1 MPKSRIALV
10 PPRQLEAVVAVARS
24 GSVHAA
30 SRELGIPQ
38 PAVSRLVSAT
48 ERTLGVVLFTRSRQ
62 GTQPTE
68 VGDRVV
74 RQITFALQALRD
86 VAQVATEPEPIVRLG
101 CIPRV
106 THVLLPHLLAQL
118 AEGGAGFRLRV
129 SVGTSNELTADLEAA
144 RLDFIVALRAT
155 TLPGPLTLEAEELY
169 SERTVVVCGKAN
181 ADIPKTTCSLAQLAL
196 SPWVLPK
203 AGFHSRDLID
213 GLMASAGR
221 PAIVPVIETNY
232 FETSLSIVAATR
244 YLALAPEFAARRFE
258 KLKMVRIVPTRPALG
273 SSPVMLQYWQGQR
286 THPAYAAF
294 RSAVTRAARLVH
306 KT

>member
-1 MPKSRIALV
+1 MPKSRITLL
-10 PPRQLEAVVAVARS
+10 PPRQLEAVVAVARW

-48 ERTLGVVLFTRSRQ
+48 ERTLGVTLFSRSRQ
-62 GTQPTE
+62 GTAPTE
-68 VGDRVV
+68 TGERVV

-118 AEGGAGFRLRV
+118 AEGGAGFKLRV

-144 RLDFIVALRAT
+144 RLDFIIALRAT
-155 TLPGPLTLEAEELY
+155 TVAESLTLEADDLY
-169 SERTVVVCGKAN
+169 SERTVVVCGKDN
-181 ADIPKTTCSLAQLAL
+181 VDIPKTTCSLAQLGQ

-203 AGFHSRDLID
+203 SGFHSRDLID

-221 PAIVPVIETNY
+221 PPIVPVIETNY
-232 FETSLSIVAATR
+232 FETGLSIVAATR

-273 SSPVMLQYWQGQR
+273 SSPVMLQYWEGQR
-286 THPAYAAF
+286 AHPAYAAF

-306 KT
+306 KA